1 MARRSYWV
9 MKAKYVLAAL
19 AAWLLIHT
27 LLITLDGLHDRQQ
40 RSDIGV
46 ILGNKVN
53 EDGTLSARLTQ
64 RLACGLAL
72 YRSGRVPRLLVSG
85 GLGKEGFYEGT
96 KMREY
101 LRRHGVPD
109 TAIIVDNAGNN
120 TQQTVRNVAQLRA
133 RLRIR
138 SILVIS
144 QFYHISRT
152 KLLFRQAGFTAV
164 SGASPVYFEW
174 RDIYSPLREFG
185 AYYQAL
191 LLPER
196 AGAAA
201 ITTEA
206 GPAF

>member
-1 MARRSYWV
+1 MSLRSVWFRRG
-9 MKAKYVLAAL
+9 KYSLVAL
-19 AAWLLIHT
+19 AAWLLAHT
-27 LLITLDGLHDRQQ
+27 LLITLDGLHDCQQ
-40 RSDIGV
+40 RADIGV

-53 EDGTLSARLTQ
+53 EDGTLSERLTQ

-96 KMREY
+96 KMRDY

-109 TAIIVDNAGNN
+109 AAIIVDNAGNN
-120 TQQTVRNVAQLRA
+120 TQQTVRNVVQLRS

-138 SILVIS
+138 SVLVIS

-152 KLLFRQAGFTAV
+152 KMLFRQAGFTEV
-164 SGASPVYFEW
+164 SGASPLYFEW
-174 RDIYSPLREFG
+174 RDAYSLVREFG

-196 AGAAA
+196 AGAVA
-201 ITTEA
+201 ITTA
-206 GPAF
+206 ASPAF

>member
-1 MARRSYWV
+1 MPRRSFWLR
-9 MKAKYVLAAL
+9 KATCSLAAL
-19 AAWLLIHT
+19 VAWLLVHT
-27 LLITLDGLHDRQQ
+27 LVITWDGLYDRRQ
-40 RSDIGV
+40 RADIGV

-72 YRSGRVPRLLVSG
+72 YRTGRVPRLLVSG

-109 TAIIVDNAGNN
+109 TAITVDNAGNN
-120 TQQTVRNVAQLRA
+120 TQQTVRNVAQLRSKLA
-133 RLRIR
+133 IR
-138 SILVIS
+138 SVLVVS

-152 KLLFRQAGFTAV
+152 KMLFRQAGFREV
-164 SGASPVYFEW
+164 SGVSPVYFEW
-174 RDIYSPLREFG
+174 RDSYSLLREFG

-191 LLPER
+191 LLPHR
-196 AGAAA
+196 RGITA
-201 ITTEA
+201 ITLNA
-206 GPAF
+206 NAAF